1 MQSTQKTQ
9 AEIPDQRI
17 LQLNDKIILISDF
30 FIDDFV
36 GGAALN
42 DEEIFVTLNK
52 HYDVQKIKSRYLYPG
67 FIQEN
72 LDSFFIISNF
82 FGISPS
88 IRQSIEDKCKY
99 ILYCHDYKFVQHTNP
114 AVYPNFIVPPNELI
128 NINFHKNSSAIVC
141 QTDFQKNIY
150 DKNLNLPEKTINFS
164 GNLWSEHHLNLLEK
178 LGSES
183 KSSHK
188 CAVINSPYPQKGTKQ
203 SQEYCRQN
211 NIPFD
216 TIKDP
221 DYESFLKFLS
231 MYSSLAFHPSTPE
244 TCCRL
249 VLEAKM
255 MGLEIHTNE
264 LIGAS
269 YEPWYNKN
277 GLELINVMRNKK
289 ENLLKI
295 IRDVRR

>member
-1 MQSTQKTQ
+1 V
-9 AEIPDQRI
+9 
-17 LQLNDKIILISDF
+17 LNDKIILISDF

-82 FGISPS
+82 FGIEPS
-88 IRQSIEDKCKY
+88 LKEYIQENCKY
-99 ILYCHDYKFVQHTNP
+99 ILYCHDYKFVHHTNP
-114 AVYPNFIVPPNELI
+114 ALYPNFRVPANGLI
-128 NINFHKNSSAIVC
+128 NVDFHKKAAAIVC
-141 QTDFQKNIY
+141 QTGFQKDIY
-150 DKNLNLPEKTINFS
+150 DSNIGHPEKTINFS
-164 GNLWSEHHLNLLEK
+164 GNLWSNNHLNLLEK
-178 LGSES
+178 LYNDPRSLN
-183 KSSHK
+183 K
-188 CAVINSPYPQKGTKQ
+188 CAVVHSPYPQKGTRE

-221 DYESFLKFLS
+221 NYESFLKSLS

-255 MGLEIHTNE
+255 IGLKVYTNK

-269 YEPWYNKN
+269 YEPWYKRN
-277 GLELINVMRNKK
+277 GLALIDAMRNKK
-289 ENLLKI
+289 EDLINI
-295 IRDVRR
+295 IRKIKFQLR

>member
-1 MQSTQKTQ
+1 M
-9 AEIPDQRI
+9 
-17 LQLNDKIILISDF
+17 NDKIILISDF

-42 DEEIFVTLNK
+42 DEEIYKTLNK
-52 HYDVQKIKSRYLYPG
+52 HYEVQKIKSRYLYPG

-82 FGISPS
+82 FGIDPS
-88 IRQSIEDKCKY
+88 IRQTIEDKCKY

-114 AVYPNFIVPPNELI
+114 ALYPNFIVPQNELI
-128 NINFHKNSSAIVC
+128 NVDFHKKAAAIVC
-141 QTDFQKNIY
+141 QTGFQKDIY
-150 DKNLNLPEKTINFS
+150 DRNIGESKKTINFS
-164 GNLWSEHHLNLLEK
+164 GNLWSEQHLNLLEK
-178 LGSES
+178 LGNNSRS
-183 KSSHK
+183 LDK
-188 CAVINSPYPQKGTKQ
+188 CAVVNSPYPQKGTKQ
-203 SQEYCRQN
+203 SQEYCKQN
-211 NIPFD
+211 NIAFD

-255 MGLEIHTNE
+255 MGLEVYTNE

-269 YEPWYNKN
+269 YEPWYKEN
-277 GLELINVMRNKK
+277 GLELINTMRNKK
-289 ENLLKI
+289 EDLLEL
-295 IRDVRR
+295 IRNVRR

>member
-1 MQSTQKTQ
+1 
-9 AEIPDQRI
+9 
-17 LQLNDKIILISDF
+17 LNDKIILVSDF

-82 FGISPS
+82 FGIEPS
-88 IRQSIEDKCKY
+88 IRQTIEDNCKY
-99 ILYCHDYKFVQHTNP
+99 ILYCHDYKFVHHTNP
-114 AVYPNFIVPPNELI
+114 ALYPNFIVPPNQLI
-128 NINFHKNSSAIVC
+128 NISFHQKAKAIIC
-141 QTDFQKNIY
+141 QTAFQKNIY
-150 DKNLNLPEKTINFS
+150 DKNLKFAEKTINFS
-164 GNLWSEHHLNLLEK
+164 GNLWSDTHLEFIQAL
-178 LGSES
+178 
-183 KSSHK
+183 SHNK
-188 CAVINSPYPQKGTKQ
+188 KNNKYAVVDSPYPQKGTAQ
-203 SQEYCRQN
+203 SIKFCQDN
-211 NIPFD
+211 NLDFD
-216 TIKDP
+216 VIKNP
-221 DYESFLKFLS
+221 DYECFLQTLS
-231 MYSSLAFHPSTPE
+231 EYSGLAFHPSTPE

-255 MGLEIHTNE
+255 LGLEVETNQ

-269 YEPWYNKN
+269 YEPWYEKN
-277 GLELINVMRNKK
+277 GLELINTMREKK

>member
-1 MQSTQKTQ
+1 M
-9 AEIPDQRI
+9 
-17 LQLNDKIILISDF
+17 LNDKIILISDF

-82 FGISPS
+82 FGIEPS
-88 IRQSIEDKCKY
+88 LKQYIQENCKY
-99 ILYCHDYKFVQHTNP
+99 ILYCHDYKFVHHTNP
-114 AVYPNFIVPPNELI
+114 ALYPNFVVPPNELI
-128 NINFHKNSSAIVC
+128 NIDFHKKAAAVVC
-141 QTDFQKNIY
+141 QTGFQKDIY
-150 DKNLNLPEKTINFS
+150 DRNIGEPEKTINFS
-164 GNLWSEHHLNLLEK
+164 GNLWSESHLNLLEK
-178 LGSES
+178 LGNDPRAID
-183 KSSHK
+183 K
-188 CAVINSPYPQKGTKQ
+188 CAVVNSPYPQKGTKQ

-255 MGLEIHTNE
+255 LGLKVITNE

-269 YEPWYNKN
+269 YEPWYDRN
-277 GLELINVMRNKK
+277 GLSLINTMRNKK
-289 ENLLKI
+289 EDLLEL
-295 IRDVRR
+295 IRNVRR

>member
-1 MQSTQKTQ
+1 MS
-9 AEIPDQRI
+9 DR
-17 LQLNDKIILISDF
+17 IILISDF

-82 FGISPS
+82 FGIEPS
-88 IRQSIEDKCKY
+88 LKHYIQENCKY

-114 AVYPNFIVPPNELI
+114 ALYPNFKVPSNELI
-128 NINFHKNSSAIVC
+128 NIDFHKKAAAIVC
-141 QTDFQKNIY
+141 QTGFQKDIY
-150 DKNLNLPEKTINFS
+150 DRNIGEPEKTINFS
-164 GNLWSEHHLNLLEK
+164 GNLWSESHLNLLEK
-178 LGSES
+178 LGNDPRPLD
-183 KSSHK
+183 K

-203 SQEYCRQN
+203 SQEYCKQN

-255 MGLEIHTNE
+255 LGLKVHTNE

-269 YEPWYNKN
+269 YEPWYDRN
-277 GLELINVMRNKK
+277 GLSLINTMRSKKEDLLELIRN
-289 ENLLKI
+289 
-295 IRDVRR
+295 VRR

>member
-1 MQSTQKTQ
+1 V
-9 AEIPDQRI
+9 
-17 LQLNDKIILISDF
+17 LNDKIILISDF

-82 FGISPS
+82 FGIEPS
-88 IRQSIEDKCKY
+88 LKQYIQENCKY
-99 ILYCHDYKFVQHTNP
+99 ILYCHDYKFVHHTNP
-114 AVYPNFIVPPNELI
+114 ALYPNFVVPPNELI
-128 NINFHKNSSAIVC
+128 NIDFHKKAAAVVC
-141 QTDFQKNIY
+141 QTEFQKDIY
-150 DKNLNLPEKTINFS
+150 DRNIGEPEKTINFS
-164 GNLWSEHHLNLLEK
+164 GNLWSESHLNLLEK
-178 LGSES
+178 LGNDPRAID
-183 KSSHK
+183 K
-188 CAVINSPYPQKGTKQ
+188 CAVIDSPYPQKGTKQ
-203 SQEYCRQN
+203 SQGYCKQN

-221 DYESFLKFLS
+221 DYESFLKLLS
-231 MYSSLAFHPSTPE
+231 TYSSLAFHPSTPE

-255 MGLEIHTNE
+255 LGLKVYTNE

-269 YEPWYNKN
+269 YEPWYDRN
-277 GLELINVMRNKK
+277 GLSLINTMRSKKEDLLELIRN
-289 ENLLKI
+289 
-295 IRDVRR
+295 VRR

>member
-1 MQSTQKTQ
+1 M
-9 AEIPDQRI
+9 
-17 LQLNDKIILISDF
+17 NDKIILISDF

-82 FGISPS
+82 FGINPS
-88 IRQSIEDKCKY
+88 IRQSIEDNCKY

-114 AVYPNFIVPPNELI
+114 ALYPNFIVPPNELI
-128 NINFHKNSSAIVC
+128 NVSFHQRAEAIIC
-141 QTDFQKNIY
+141 QTAFQKDIY
-150 DKNLNLPEKTINFS
+150 DKNLSLPDKTINFS
-164 GNLWSEHHLNLLEK
+164 GNLWKDAHLDFLEALFHNK
-178 LGSES
+178 
-183 KSSHK
+183 KNNK
-188 CAVINSPYPQKGTKQ
+188 YAVVNSPYPQKGTAHSVKFC
-203 SQEYCRQN
+203 EDN
-211 NIPFD
+211 NLSFNV
-216 TIKDP
+216 IKNP
-221 DYESFLKFLS
+221 DYESFLQTLS
-231 MYSSLAFHPSTPE
+231 QYSGLAFHPSTPE

-255 MGLEIHTNE
+255 LGLNVETNQ

-277 GLELINVMRNKK
+277 GIDLINCMKNKK
-289 ENLLKI
+289 EDLLNI
-295 IRDVRR
+295 VRRIKTSLK

>member
-1 MQSTQKTQ
+1 M
-9 AEIPDQRI
+9 
-17 LQLNDKIILISDF
+17 NDKIILVSDF

-82 FGISPS
+82 FGINPS

-114 AVYPNFIVPPNELI
+114 AVYPNFIVPLNELI

-164 GNLWSEHHLNLLEK
+164 GNLWSDTHLEFIQSL
-178 LGSES
+178 
-183 KSSHK
+183 SHNDK
-188 CAVINSPYPQKGTKQ
+188 NDKYAIVDSPYPQKGTAASLRFCQ
-203 SQEYCRQN
+203 DN
-211 NIPFD
+211 NIEFD
-216 TIKDP
+216 IIKNP
-221 DYESFLKFLS
+221 DYECFLNILS
-231 MYSSLAFHPSTPE
+231 QYSGLAFHPSTPE

-255 MGLEIHTNE
+255 LGLEVETNQ

-277 GLELINVMRNKK
+277 GIDLISCMRDKK
-289 ENLLKI
+289 DNLLKI

>member
-1 MQSTQKTQ
+1 M
-9 AEIPDQRI
+9 
-17 LQLNDKIILISDF
+17 NDKIILVSDF

-82 FGISPS
+82 FGIEPS
-88 IRQSIEDKCKY
+88 IRQTIEDNCKY
-99 ILYCHDYKFVQHTNP
+99 ILYCHDYKFVHHTNP
-114 AVYPNFIVPPNELI
+114 ALYPNFIVPPNQLI
-128 NINFHKNSSAIVC
+128 NISFHQKAKAIIC
-141 QTDFQKNIY
+141 QTAFQKNIY
-150 DKNLNLPEKTINFS
+150 DKNLKFAEKTINFS
-164 GNLWSEHHLNLLEK
+164 GNLWSDTHLEFIQAL
-178 LGSES
+178 
-183 KSSHK
+183 SHNK
-188 CAVINSPYPQKGTKQ
+188 KNNKYAVVDSPYPQKGTAQ
-203 SQEYCRQN
+203 SIKFCQDN
-211 NIPFD
+211 NLDFD
-216 TIKDP
+216 VIKNP
-221 DYESFLKFLS
+221 DYECFLQTLS
-231 MYSSLAFHPSTPE
+231 EYSGLAFHPSTPE

-255 MGLEIHTNE
+255 LGLEVETNQ

-269 YEPWYNKN
+269 YEPWYEKN
-277 GLELINVMRNKK
+277 GLELINTMREKK

>member
-1 MQSTQKTQ
+1 M
-9 AEIPDQRI
+9 
-17 LQLNDKIILISDF
+17 NDKIILVSDF

-82 FGISPS
+82 FGIEPS
-88 IRQSIEDKCKY
+88 IRQTIEDNCKY
-99 ILYCHDYKFVQHTNP
+99 ILYCHDYKFVHHTNP
-114 AVYPNFIVPPNELI
+114 ALYPNFIVPPNQLI
-128 NINFHKNSSAIVC
+128 NISFHQKAKAIIC
-141 QTDFQKNIY
+141 QTAFQKNIY
-150 DKNLNLPEKTINFS
+150 DKNLKFTEKTINFS
-164 GNLWSEHHLNLLEK
+164 GNLWSDTHLEFIQAL
-178 LGSES
+178 
-183 KSSHK
+183 SHNK
-188 CAVINSPYPQKGTKQ
+188 KNNKYAVVDSPYPQKGTAQ
-203 SQEYCRQN
+203 SIKFCQDN
-211 NIPFD
+211 NLDFD
-216 TIKDP
+216 VIKNP
-221 DYESFLKFLS
+221 DYECFLQTLS
-231 MYSSLAFHPSTPE
+231 EYSGLAFHPSTPE

-255 MGLEIHTNE
+255 LGLEVETNQ

-269 YEPWYNKN
+269 YEPWYEKN
-277 GLELINVMRNKK
+277 GLELINTMREKK

>member
-1 MQSTQKTQ
+1 M
-9 AEIPDQRI
+9 
-17 LQLNDKIILISDF
+17 NDKIILISDF

-82 FGISPS
+82 FGISS
-88 IRQSIEDKCKY
+88 QIRDLIQQQCKY

-114 AVYPNFIVPPNELI
+114 ALYPNFIVPKNELI
-128 NINFHKNSSAIVC
+128 NTSFHRDSLAIVC
-141 QTDFQKNIY
+141 QTAFQKDIY
-150 DKNLNLPEKTINFS
+150 DKNLNCPDKTINFS
-164 GNLWSEHHLNLLEK
+164 GNLWSDTHLDFLEALFNNEK
-178 LGSES
+178 NN
-183 KSSHK
+183 KY
-188 CAVINSPYPQKGTKQ
+188 AVVDSPYPQKGTAHSVKFC
-203 SQEYCRQN
+203 EDN
-211 NIPFD
+211 NLNFD
-216 TIKDP
+216 VIKNP
-221 DYESFLKFLS
+221 DYECFLQTLS
-231 MYSSLAFHPSTPE
+231 QYSGLAFHPSTPE

-255 MGLEIHTNE
+255 LGLNVETNQ

-269 YEPWYNKN
+269 YEPWYEKN
-277 GLELINVMRNKK
+277 GLELISTMKEKK
-289 ENLLKI
+289 EDLLKI
-295 IRDVRR
+295 IRNARR

>member
-1 MQSTQKTQ
+1 M
-9 AEIPDQRI
+9 
-17 LQLNDKIILISDF
+17 NDKIILISDF

-82 FGISPS
+82 FGIDPS
-88 IRQSIEDKCKY
+88 IRQVIEDECAY

-114 AVYPNFIVPPNELI
+114 AVYPDYIVPTNDLI
-128 NINFHKNSSAIVC
+128 NINFHKNSKTIVC
-141 QTDFQKNIY
+141 QTKFQKEIY
-150 DKNLNLPEKTINFS
+150 DKNLNFPEKTFNFS
-164 GNLWSEHHLNLLEK
+164 GNLWSDAHLDFLQALFHNK
-178 LGSES
+178 
-183 KSSHK
+183 KNNK
-188 CAVINSPYPQKGTKQ
+188 YAVVDSPYPQKGTADSVKFCQ
-203 SQEYCRQN
+203 DS
-211 NIPFD
+211 NIDFD
-216 TIKDP
+216 IIKNP
-221 DYESFLKFLS
+221 DYECFLQTLS
-231 MYSSLAFHPSTPE
+231 EYSGLAFHPSTPE

-255 MGLEIHTNE
+255 MGLNVITNS

-269 YEPWYNKN
+269 YEPWYKHN
-277 GLELINVMRNKK
+277 GIDLINSMRGKK
-289 ENLLKI
+289 DDLLTL
-295 IRDVRR
+295 IRDVRQKNNSNP

>member
-1 MQSTQKTQ
+1 
-9 AEIPDQRI
+9 
-17 LQLNDKIILISDF
+17 LNDKIILVSDF

-82 FGISPS
+82 FGIEPS
-88 IRQSIEDKCKY
+88 IRQTIEDNCKY
-99 ILYCHDYKFVQHTNP
+99 ILYCHDYKFVHHTNP
-114 AVYPNFIVPPNELI
+114 ALYPNFIVPPNQLI
-128 NINFHKNSSAIVC
+128 NISFHQKAKAIIC
-141 QTDFQKNIY
+141 QTAFQKNIY
-150 DKNLNLPEKTINFS
+150 DKNLKFTEKTINFS
-164 GNLWSEHHLNLLEK
+164 GNLWSDTHLEFIQAL
-178 LGSES
+178 
-183 KSSHK
+183 SHNK
-188 CAVINSPYPQKGTKQ
+188 KNNKYAVVDSPYPQKGTAQ
-203 SQEYCRQN
+203 SIKFCQDN
-211 NIPFD
+211 NLDFD
-216 TIKDP
+216 VIKNP
-221 DYESFLKFLS
+221 DYECFLQTLS
-231 MYSSLAFHPSTPE
+231 EYSGLAFHPSTPE

-255 MGLEIHTNE
+255 LGLEVETNQ

-269 YEPWYNKN
+269 YEPWYEKN
-277 GLELINVMRNKK
+277 GLELINTMREKK